1 MTTIAFVGGDGAGKT
16 TMAKALVASHPHQMR
31 YLYMGSN
38 PAASNHTLPTSRLIL
53 WFKLRSY
60 RKDARRRGIT
70 DPNFLTTQHP
80 EHRRVERGVI
90 GTWLRFAHRFLDQ
103 WYRQLVSWSFQA
115 RGYVVV
121 YDRHFLFDLAP
132 KDPNKPPR
140 DLDRRLHL
148 WLIDRLY
155 PQPDIVFLLDG
166 PPEVLAARKNEVSIR
181 YLESRRRAF
190 LELGNRHA
198 NFVVLDS
205 TRPPDALL
213 LEIKDHLNGLS
224 SPAGQLPDDFL
235 RLEERS

>member
-16 TMAKALVASHPHQMR
+16 TMAKALVASFPHQMR

-60 RKDARRRGIT
+60 RKDAERRGIT

-103 WYRQLVSWSFQA
+103 WYRQLVSWGLQA
-115 RGYVVV
+115 RGYMVV

-132 KDPNKPPR
+132 KDPNNPPG

-148 WLIDRLY
+148 WLLEKLY
-155 PQPDIVFLLDG
+155 PKPDIVFLLDG
-166 PPEVLAARKNEVSIR
+166 PAETLVARKNEVSIS

-190 LELGNRHA
+190 LELGNNYDH
-198 NFVVLDS
+198 FIVLDS
-205 TRPPDALL
+205 TRSPDELL
-213 LEIKDHLNGLS
+213 QEVKSHLKTWS
-224 SPAGQLPDDFL
+224 SPTGPIPATGTQK
-235 RLEERS
+235 RV